1 MPKPTHDS
9 KFVNEEGEKLRR
21 NGKFWGGM
29 EINCISDSKVCL
41 YGKTNCRASSVP
53 KQQTGP

>member
-21 NGKFWGGM
+21 NEKMGRNGDKLHF
-29 EINCISDSKVCL
+29 
-41 YGKTNCRASSVP
+41 
-53 KQQTGP
+53 

>member
-21 NGKFWGGM
+21 NEKFWGGM

-41 YGKTNCRASSVP
+41 
-53 KQQTGP
+53 